1 MTTRSL
7 LLLVTA
13 LVLLTTVAP
22 AFADAIPG
30 FAQTNLVS
38 SVSGMAQTTDPSLQ
52 NPWGMAF
59 SGTSPFWV
67 SDNAVNLA
75 TLYSAPGVKQGLMVK
90 VPGAPT
96 GLVFNSST
104 GFNGDTFIFATE
116 SGTIEGWRNALG
128 TTAET
133 LFTTPDSVYKGLATA
148 TIGSNSYLYAA
159 NFEQARVDVFGSAGA
174 PPLPGNFTDPNVP
187 AGFAPFGI
195 ETIGSQVFVT
205 YAKVDPVTHD
215 DQAGPGNGF
224 VSVFNLNGTFV
235 KRMVT
240 QGALNSPWGLA
251 LAPAGFGSLS
261 GDLLVGNF
269 GDGAINAFDT
279 NGNLIG
285 TLANLQGNPLVN
297 DGLWAI
303 KFGNNGAG
311 SNPLSLYLTAGINDE
326 TDGLLARIDAV
337 PEPGT
342 FVLLGLG
349 VGLILRR
356 RLS

>member
-1 MTTRSL
+1 MGTRSL
-7 LLLVTA
+7 LLLITA

-38 SVSGMAQTTDPSLQ
+38 SVSGMAPTTDPSLQ

-59 SGTSPFWV
+59 TGTSPFWV
-67 SDNAVNLA
+67 ADNGANLS
-75 TLYSAPGVKQGLMVK
+75 TLYSALGVKQGLIVN

-104 GFNGDTFIFATE
+104 GFNGDLFIFATL
-116 SGTIEGWRNALG
+116 SGAIEGWRNALG

-133 LFTTPDSVYKGLATA
+133 LFTTPASVYTGLATGA
-148 TIGSNSYLYAA
+148 IGSASYLYAA
-159 NFEQARVDVFGSAGA
+159 NFAQARVDVFGSAGA
-174 PPLPGNFTDPNVP
+174 PPLPGNFTDPNLP

-195 ETIGSQVFVT
+195 ETIGSQVFVA
-205 YAKVDPVTHD
+205 YAKVDPVTHE

-224 VSVFNLNGTFV
+224 VDVFNLNGTFN
-235 KRMVT
+235 KRMVS

-251 LAPAGFGSLS
+251 VAPAGFGSLS

-269 GDGAINAFDT
+269 GDGTINAFDT

-311 SNPLSLYLTAGINDE
+311 SNPLSLYLNAGINDE
-326 TDGLLARIDAV
+326 TGGLLARIDAV